1 MDGESAR
8 ADWQM
13 IPDQDAAVSL
23 EWWRAGRQQSR

>member
-13 IPDQDAAVSL
+13 IPDQDVAVSV
-23 EWWRAGRQQSR
+23 EGWTPTK